1 MKYINQIFTQI
12 FFIQNPNISNRKQN
26 IKSIIVISGIFQ
38 ISEQYY
44 YFIHNFFTY
53 EAIFIIKKMF
63 W

>member
-1 MKYINQIFTQI
+1 MKYINQIFTQT
-12 FFIQNPNISNRKQN
+12 FFIQNPNILNRKQN

-44 YFIHNFFTY
+44 YIIHNFFTY